1 MQRRSS
7 SSSTI
12 KVTDHSAHS
21 IRSNANSNNMS
32 VSVPNL
38 SLNAINVNDST
49 VGLLDAFA
57 TVARR
62 RNQNSNVQNSS
73 NVTNNVNAGNSLL
86 SRGSNNVC
94 SLVRLAL
101 SSNFPGNLPG
111 FQSFTFFSYYSHYYK
126 FSSVSINIRD
136 IEFKVSIL
144 VSKLKCQKKFFNF
157 TFNLMQ
163 ILSPNIAELK
173 IFHLN

>member
-1 MQRRSS
+1 
-7 SSSTI
+7 
-12 KVTDHSAHS
+12 
-21 IRSNANSNNMS
+21 MS

-49 VGLLDAFA
+49 QGLLDAFA

-62 RNQNSNVQNSS
+62 RTNSNAQNSS
-73 NVTNNVNAGNSLL
+73 NATNNVNAGNSLL

-111 FQSFTFFSYYSHYYK
+111 FLF
-126 FSSVSINIRD
+126 IILD
-136 IEFKVSIL
+136 IAVIL
-144 VSKLKCQKKFFNF
+144 Y
-157 TFNLMQ
+157 
-163 ILSPNIAELK
+163 
-173 IFHLN
+173 